1 MGIEICGIFFSVG
14 VIVQTAKVIKAE
26 LRRMIR
32 KKDQKNF
39 HIIDKTK

>member
-1 MGIEICGIFFSVG
+1 MGIEFCGIFSSVG
-14 VIVQTAKVIKAE
+14 VIVQQAKVIETE

-39 HIIDKTK
+39 